1 MLIHR
6 KEGIRM
12 AYDGHLSFDTKLA
25 TDGFSSGMKKIGSI
39 AKGGL
44 AVLGASVAGVTV
56 AFGGLS
62 KAALDSVASL
72 EQNIGGV
79 ETLFKDSAQTV
90 IDNANKAY
98 MTAGMSANAYMQS
111 VTSFSASL
119 LQSVAGDT
127 EEAAKIADMAMIDMS
142 DNANK
147 MGTDMESIQNAYQGF
162 AKQNYT
168 MLDNLKLGY
177 GGTKEEMK
185 RLLADAEK
193 ITGVKYDISNLK
205 DVYSA
210 IHVIQEELDIT
221 GTTAKE
227 ASSTIEG
234 SMSAAKA
241 AFDNFLNGSG
251 SADELSDAIATAA
264 GNIAK
269 NLGQIVPRL
278 LETVPQ
284 VIGALWEGFE
294 GSSGQFVQA
303 GTDLMIDL
311 ATGIVQG
318 APAAVEAG
326 TEFLTSLTASLR
338 ENAEPLIDAGGQLIT
353 ALLTGMTELLP
364 ALAESGWSLISAL
377 IGSLIENA
385 PVLTEQGVQLLTW
398 LLDGFVSGTETIMGT
413 GTQLITTLA
422 SSISA
427 ALPQLIPVAVKA
439 IFDFAQNLVNNLPSL
454 VDAGIQMLEAL
465 AQGIADSLPT
475 IIEQAPKLINSFAE
489 GVYEAIPKLLKAGAQ
504 IIVTLG
510 KGIINSIPTI
520 VANAGEIVQAIIN
533 VFSLVNLFNLGSG
546 IIKGLG
552 NGLKSMIAFVKG
564 IGKQIV
570 EALKHPFDIK
580 GWLQV
585 GKNIATG
592 IANGLKNALSQ
603 VVDAAKN
610 VVKSALGAVKDFLGI
625 HSPSRV
631 FRDEVGKNIA
641 LGIGEGIRANKDY
654 AKKSAEEIAE
664 ATLNAAQKKLK
675 NYKVYNQL
683 NLAEETA
690 YWNTVR
696 QQVAEGTQARIDAD
710 SEYFKAKQNL
720 NDKMEDA
727 EKKYTENVA
736 QAYEDLNKEIQDLN
750 KQYQDAVDKRTD
762 EIKNAFGLFD
772 EFDTDTDLTSDD
784 LLNNLQSQVD
794 GLEEWQNNL
803 DQLSRRGVG
812 DDLISEL
819 QNLGPKSAAQVKL
832 LTEMTDEE
840 LDSYVNLFRQ
850 KNRIAR
856 KQAIEELEPMR
867 ADISNQIRQ
876 LKAETAAELE
886 EYQREYMESMEQLGV
901 VLDKPAEDL
910 KLLMAQNA
918 VEMVSTLASSIANE
932 AGSSENTE
940 KFKAIAENV
949 LNATGT
955 LPADMLAVGQDAINA
970 MIQGVQNRSSALNE
984 AMSLVVS
991 TAVERA
997 IESAAEENNLGQ
1009 FADTVMDS
1017 AGSSTLPA
1025 RVYGNEGY
1033 GPGYEIDYDKIGE
1046 KMADAVDGMSVDID
1060 GQKAGRILSEPVD
1073 DNMGNR
1079 SRKQERDML

>member
-1 MLIHR
+1 
-6 KEGIRM
+6 M

-303 GTDLMIDL
+303 GTDLMADL
-311 ATGIVQG
+311 ATGVVQG

-326 TEFLTSLTASLR
+326 R
-338 ENAEPLIDAGGQLIT
+338 
-353 ALLTGMTELLP
+353 
-364 ALAESGWSLISAL
+364 SLIST
-377 IGSLIENA
+377 IISSLIENA
-385 PVLTEQGVQLLTW
+385 PALTEQGVQLLTW
-398 LLDGFVSGTETIMGT
+398 LLNGFVSGIETIMGT

-422 SSISA
+422 SSISS
-427 ALPQLIPVAVKA
+427 ALPQLVPVAVKA
-439 IFDFAQNLVNNLPSL
+439 ILDFAQNLVNNLPSL

-580 GWLQV
+580 GWIQV

-690 YWNTVR
+690 YWDTVR

-710 SEYFKAKQNL
+710 SEYFKAKQTL

-736 QAYEDLNKEIQDLN
+736 QAYEDLNKKIQDLN

-784 LLNNLQSQVD
+784 LLNNLQSQVA
-794 GLEEWQNNL
+794 GLEEWQDNL
-803 DQLSRRGVG
+803 NQLSRRGVG

-819 QNLGPKSAAQVKL
+819 QKLGPKSAAQVKL

-867 ADISNQIRQ
+867 ADISSQIRQ

-886 EYQREYMESMEQLGV
+886 EYQQEYMESMEQLGV

-918 VEMVSTLASSIANE
+918 VEMVSTLASSIATE

-940 KFKAIAENV
+940 KFKAIAESV

-997 IESAAEENNLGQ
+997 IESAAGENNLGQ
-1009 FADTVMDS
+1009 FADTVMNS
-1017 AGSSTLPA
+1017 AGSTTLPA

-1060 GQKAGRILSEPVD
+1060 GQKAGRILSESVD
-1073 DNMGNR
+1073 NNMGNR

>member
-39 AKGGL
+39 AKGGI

-303 GTDLMIDL
+303 GTDLMADL
-311 ATGIVQG
+311 ATGVVQG

-326 TEFLTSLTASLR
+326 R
-338 ENAEPLIDAGGQLIT
+338 
-353 ALLTGMTELLP
+353 
-364 ALAESGWSLISAL
+364 SLIST
-377 IGSLIENA
+377 IISSLIENA
-385 PVLTEQGVQLLTW
+385 PALTEQGVQLLTW
-398 LLDGFVSGTETIMGT
+398 LLNGFVSGIETIMGT

-422 SSISA
+422 SSISS
-427 ALPQLIPVAVKA
+427 ALPQLVPVAVKA
-439 IFDFAQNLVNNLPSL
+439 ILDFAQNLVNNLPSL

-580 GWLQV
+580 GWIQV

-675 NYKVYNQL
+675 NYKVYNKL
-683 NLAEETA
+683 NLAEEAA
-690 YWNTVR
+690 YWDTVR
-696 QQVAEGTQARIDAD
+696 RQVAEGTQARIDAD
-710 SEYFKAKQNL
+710 SEYFKAKQTL

-736 QAYEDLNKEIQDLN
+736 QAYEDLNKKIQDLN

-794 GLEEWQNNL
+794 GLEEWQDNL
-803 DQLSRRGVG
+803 NQLSRRGVG

-819 QNLGPKSAAQVKL
+819 QKLGPKSAAQVKL

-867 ADISNQIRQ
+867 ADISSQIRQ
-876 LKAETAAELE
+876 LKAETAAEME
-886 EYQREYMESMEQLGV
+886 EYQQEYMESMEQLGV

-918 VEMVSTLASSIANE
+918 VEMVSTLASSIATE

-997 IESAAEENNLGQ
+997 IESAAGENNLGQ
-1009 FADTVMDS
+1009 FADTVMNS
-1017 AGSSTLPA
+1017 AGSTTLPA

-1060 GQKAGRILSEPVD
+1060 GQKAGRILSESVD
-1073 DNMGNR
+1073 NNMGNR